1 MERWFVIRN
10 NIAVSRLSMPC
21 SEMFSPCTPAWH
33 ELKEE
38 SSMTPTW
45 SRIVFLFL
53 VSVTADSCMSPIF
66 FIFSSMSIFCSSF
79 LISARSSRTVSSL
92 WCWRATVV
100 AHAEWMAVIQFSSS
114 VWLQVYRG
122 RDHERSKVTQH
133 TNSFVFVLF
142 CSWCIKKA
150 RILKIIK
157 RKYSQYRA
165 MYAN

>member
-142 CSWCIKKA
+142 CSWCIK
-150 RILKIIK
+150 R
-157 RKYSQYRA
+157 SEF
-165 MYAN
+165 